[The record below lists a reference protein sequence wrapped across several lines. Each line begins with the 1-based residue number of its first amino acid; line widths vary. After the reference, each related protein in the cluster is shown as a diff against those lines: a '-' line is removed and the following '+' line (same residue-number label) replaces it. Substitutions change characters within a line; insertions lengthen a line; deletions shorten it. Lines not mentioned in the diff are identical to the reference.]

1 MNEVIKSLLSHRSIR
16 AYGDHPVEEDVLD
29 QIIQAVQA
37 APNWVN
43 LQHVSVIVVKDP
55 ERRKKFAALCGEQ
68 PHIAQAPV
76 FLVFCADYYR
86 TWLACRAKGQP
97 FDEVV
102 GQIDNLIVGA
112 HEVGIALGTAVAA
125 AESFGL
131 GTVPIGDIRL
141 HALEAAAELGLPK
154 YVLPLLGL
162 CVGYPAERPGRKP
175 RLPRDAV
182 CFEERYDQAL
192 EPLLAQYDEIYAA
205 YLKERPWN
213 SRVGTWTQLA
223 ADFYRP
229 PYGHYPEVP
238 ELLRRQGFSAPV
250 DGGNATLKSEKRT
263 ESGESPYGIS
273 EPAPR
278 RGKNQRHRY
287 GHVRCGRAGGES
299 NCRYHPVCAGLRGQL
314 H

>member
-1 MNEVIKSLLSHRSIR
+1 MNDVIKSLMAHRSIR
-16 AYGDHPVEEDVLD
+16 AYTDRPVEEDVLN
-29 QIIQAVQA
+29 QIIGAVQA

-43 LQHVSVIVVKDP
+43 LQHVSVIVVRDP
-55 ERRKKFAALCGEQ
+55 VRRKKFAALCGEQ
-68 PHIAQAPV
+68 PHIAQAPA
-76 FLVFCADYYR
+76 FLVFCADFYR

-141 HALEAAAELGLPK
+141 HALEAVAELGLPQ

-162 CVGYPAERPGRKP
+162 CVGYPAERPGQKP
-175 RLPRDAV
+175 RLPKEAV
-182 CFEERYDQAL
+182 CFEERYNQEL
-192 EPLLAQYDEIYAA
+192 MPLLAQYDEAYAG

-229 PYGHYPEVP
+229 PYDHYPEVT
-238 ELLRRQGFSAPV
+238 ELLRRQGFAAP
-250 DGGNATLKSEKRT
+250 
-263 ESGESPYGIS
+263 
-273 EPAPR
+273 
-278 RGKNQRHRY
+278 
-287 GHVRCGRAGGES
+287 AGGGRSDSQEEK
-299 NCRYHPVCAGLRGQL
+299 
-314 H
+314 

>member
-1 MNEVIKSLLSHRSIR
+1 MNEVIKSLLSHRSVR
-16 AYGDHPVEEDVLD
+16 AYTDRLVEEDVLD

-43 LQHVSVIVVKDP
+43 LQHVSVIVVKDQ

-86 TWLACRAKGQP
+86 TWLACRAKGQS
-97 FDEVV
+97 FEEVM

-112 HEVGIALGTAVAA
+112 HEVGIALGTAVAS
-125 AESFGL
+125 AESLGL

-141 HALEAAAELGLPK
+141 HALEAVTELGLPK

-162 CVGYPAERPGRKP
+162 CVGYPAEQPDRKP
-175 RLPRDAV
+175 RLPKEAV
-182 CFEERYDQAL
+182 CFEEHYNQEL
-192 EPLLAQYDEIYAA
+192 QPLLAQHDEAYAA
-205 YLKERPWN
+205 YLRERPRN
-213 SRVGTWTQLA
+213 NRAGTWTQLA

-238 ELLRRQGFSAPV
+238 ELLLRQGFAAPPGEGRSDV
-250 DGGNATLKSEKRT
+250 SERK
-263 ESGESPYGIS
+263 
-273 EPAPR
+273 
-278 RGKNQRHRY
+278 
-287 GHVRCGRAGGES
+287 
-299 NCRYHPVCAGLRGQL
+299 
-314 H
+314 